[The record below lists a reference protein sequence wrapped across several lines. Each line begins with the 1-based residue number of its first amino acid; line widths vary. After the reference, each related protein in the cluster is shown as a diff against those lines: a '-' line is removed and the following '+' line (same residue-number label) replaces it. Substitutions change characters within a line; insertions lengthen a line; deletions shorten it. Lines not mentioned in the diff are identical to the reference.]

1 MEPICEMDVGQRLL
15 VGVAD
20 DEARRGLLDRPGR
33 REAATAIRHHVLPLQ
48 SRVASKITKA
58 PGMTRANANWKNGVK
73 CMCASPDVV
82 EGSEAVTKKAPS

>member
-1 MEPICEMDVGQRLL
+1 MKHGAVSSTVHG
-15 VGVAD
+15 G
-20 DEARRGLLDRPGR
+20 G
-33 REAATAIRHHVLPLQ
+33 EAATAIRHHVLPVQ
-48 SRVASKITKA
+48 SRAASKITKA